1 MSSGRHGASAGV
13 GAGLGVGDASRDDHG
28 IAPSDGVAVGALATS
43 PLGDPQAARR
53 TEARATAS
61 GLRTTSR

>member
-28 IAPSDGVAVGALATS
+28 IAPSDGVAVGALAPS
-43 PLGDPQAARR
+43 PRGDPQAARR
-53 TEARATAS
+53 SEARAIGSA
-61 GLRTTSR
+61 LRMT